1 MFTGLLKISHANL
14 YFCEPIPE
22 PFLRLLRNTD
32 VGGGVYPGWEY
43 HAEVDMDDLI
53 FSNYRDS
60 NLLHVASNFC
70 FIFLSIKWS
79 SVS

>member
-14 YFCEPIPE
+14 YFFEPIPE

-60 NLLHVASNFC
+60 NLLHVASVLYFC
-70 FIFLSIKWS
+70 QSNGRR
-79 SVS
+79 